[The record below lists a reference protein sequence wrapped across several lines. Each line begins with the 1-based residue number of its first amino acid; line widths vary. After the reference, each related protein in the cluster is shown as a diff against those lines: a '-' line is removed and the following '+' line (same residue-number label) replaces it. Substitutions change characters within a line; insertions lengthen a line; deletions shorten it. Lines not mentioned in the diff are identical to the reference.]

1 MMNQSQTTT
10 SLKKSTYQ
18 MRKQMKLSNKHKA
31 AIKSYL
37 RAVAASGITVL
48 LAIVADIRP
57 EFAILAGA
65 LVAPVVKALDPNSGN
80 EADYGLNAK

>member
-1 MMNQSQTTT
+1 
-10 SLKKSTYQ
+10 
-18 MRKQMKLSNKHKA
+18 MKLTNKHKA

-65 LVAPVVKALDPNSGN
+65 LIAPIVKAIDPSSGT
-80 EADYGLNAK
+80 EADYGVNAK

>member
-1 MMNQSQTTT
+1 
-10 SLKKSTYQ
+10 
-18 MRKQMKLSNKHKA
+18 MKLTNKHKA

-57 EFAILAGA
+57 ELAILAGA
-65 LVAPVVKALDPNSGN
+65 LIAPIVKAIDPSSGK
-80 EADYGLNAK
+80 EADYGVNAK

>member
-1 MMNQSQTTT
+1 
-10 SLKKSTYQ
+10 
-18 MRKQMKLSNKHKA
+18 MKLTNKHKA

-65 LVAPVVKALDPNSGN
+65 LIAPIAKAIDPNSGN
-80 EADYGLNAK
+80 EADYGVNAK

>member
-1 MMNQSQTTT
+1 
-10 SLKKSTYQ
+10 
-18 MRKQMKLSNKHKA
+18 MKLTNKHKA

-65 LVAPVVKALDPNSGN
+65 LIAPVAKAIDPSSGT
-80 EADYGLNAK
+80 EADYGVNAK

>member
-1 MMNQSQTTT
+1 
-10 SLKKSTYQ
+10 
-18 MRKQMKLSNKHKA
+18 MKLSKKHKA

-57 EFAILAGA
+57 ELAILAGA
-65 LVAPVVKALDPNSGN
+65 LIAPIAKAIDPSSGT
-80 EADYGLNAK
+80 EADYGVNAK

>member
-1 MMNQSQTTT
+1 
-10 SLKKSTYQ
+10 
-18 MRKQMKLSNKHKA
+18 MKLSKKHKA

-37 RAVAASGITVL
+37 RAVAASGLTVV

-65 LVAPVVKALDPNSGN
+65 LVAPLAKAIDPSSGK
-80 EADYGLNAK
+80 EVDYGVNAK

>member
-1 MMNQSQTTT
+1 
-10 SLKKSTYQ
+10 
-18 MRKQMKLSNKHKA
+18 MKLSNKHKA

-37 RAVAASGITVL
+37 RAVGASGLTVA

-65 LVAPVVKALDPNSGN
+65 LIAPIAKAIDPSSGS
-80 EADYGLNAK
+80 EVDYGVNAK

>member
-1 MMNQSQTTT
+1 
-10 SLKKSTYQ
+10 
-18 MRKQMKLSNKHKA
+18 MKLTNKHKA

-57 EFAILAGA
+57 EYAILLGSI
-65 LVAPVVKALDPNSGN
+65 VAPIAKAIDPSSGT
-80 EADYGLNAK
+80 EADYGVNAK

>member
-1 MMNQSQTTT
+1 
-10 SLKKSTYQ
+10 
-18 MRKQMKLSNKHKA
+18 MKLTKKHKA

-48 LAIVADIRP
+48 LAIAADIRP
-57 EFAILAGA
+57 EYAILLGS
-65 LVAPVVKALDPNSGN
+65 LVAPLAKAIDPSSGK

>member
-1 MMNQSQTTT
+1 
-10 SLKKSTYQ
+10 
-18 MRKQMKLSNKHKA
+18 MKLTPKHKS

-57 EFAILAGA
+57 ELAILAGA
-65 LVAPVVKALDPNSGN
+65 LIAPLVKAIDPSSGK
-80 EADYGLNAK
+80 EADYGVNAK